1 VYKDKQNCFE
11 LVLFLFYLVLIKKH
25 IDNCCGKLRL
35 SVHSLAVYWY
45 TKLGCY
51 VDVKFEEFDDEF
63 NAVFTSNINQH
74 LRDPLLS

>member
-1 VYKDKQNCFE
+1 MYKDKQNCFE
-11 LVLFLFYLVLIKKH
+11 LVIFLFYLAYRQLLLKTSIKCSFSRYS
-25 IDNCCGKLRL
+25 I
-35 SVHSLAVYWY
+35 YWY

-63 NAVFTSNINQH
+63 NAVFTSNKNQH